1 MYDIHYLITEEGVDM
16 AHLVH
21 DIDEKLTFKSSS
33 FEERKDEF
41 LKKEKRLQKLWNKRL
56 SAQMS
61 ILPEYNDIFRAVKR
75 AYRQAGL
82 LEN

>member
-1 MYDIHYLITEEGVDM
+1 M